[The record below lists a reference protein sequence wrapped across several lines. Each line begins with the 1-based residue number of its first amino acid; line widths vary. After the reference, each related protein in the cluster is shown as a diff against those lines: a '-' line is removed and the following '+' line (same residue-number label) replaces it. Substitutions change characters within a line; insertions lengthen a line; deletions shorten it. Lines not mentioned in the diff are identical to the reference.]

1 MIKPY
6 LFAEGHD
13 SRLEILNKINL
24 LKFGNIEIVPEP
36 WKSGI
41 GTKNC
46 EVVGPA
52 MYFFIMFWINVEGL
66 GLVK

>member
-1 MIKPY
+1 MIKPS
-6 LFAEGHD
+6 LFNEGPY

-24 LKFGNIEIVPEP
+24 LKFGNIAIVTEP

-46 EVVGPA
+46 EVVGPT
-52 MYFFIMFWINVEGL
+52 MYFYTMFRINVEGL